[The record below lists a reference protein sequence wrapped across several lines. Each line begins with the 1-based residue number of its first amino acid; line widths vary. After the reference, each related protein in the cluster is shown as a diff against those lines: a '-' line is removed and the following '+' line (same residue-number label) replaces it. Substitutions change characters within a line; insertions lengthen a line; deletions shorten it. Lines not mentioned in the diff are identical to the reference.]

1 MIRTTDE
8 FIQLYQEKF
17 TMMYGR
23 DLDEGSLLEKYT
35 ALAGLLKD
43 RIYKDWADTDNLCAG
58 KKQIYYFSMEFLPG
72 KLLRSYLDY
81 KGLRE
86 VVEDGLM
93 LLGLKLGELEAVEYD
108 AALGNGGL
116 GRLGSC
122 FLDSMASAGIAGHG
136 CCLRY
141 KYGLFR
147 QKIVDGFQVELPD
160 NWLVNGNTW
169 EIEKTKN
176 KVAVKFGGTIRTE
189 LLENRL
195 IFIHENYEVIEAVP
209 YDMPIVGYRNGV
221 VNTLRLWQAETPAL
235 DYDISAFTHDE
246 YLKTLEYKESVEA
259 ISKILYPDDSNEHGK
274 ILRLKQQYFL
284 ASAGVQS
291 IVSYYKK
298 KNKPFA
304 LFADYVAIHLND
316 THPILCIPELLR
328 ILIDE
333 EGLNW
338 EEAWLI
344 TTKVFSFTNH
354 TILPEALEKWPLEM
368 LKKMLPRIY
377 LLIEEIDKRYRLLGE
392 GSVINDCMVQMAPL
406 AVIASSAVNGV
417 STIHTELLK
426 RKTLNMFYEVYPQ
439 KFSNKTN
446 GVSHRRFLLQANP
459 QLTDLICD
467 VIGTKWIKNPYEL
480 IQLNKYSADSSFQ
493 AKIAAV
499 KRERKLILAESIR
512 HKHELSVDPDS
523 IFDAQIKRIHAYK
536 RQLLNVLHIM
546 HLYNSLKENPGLEAA
561 PRTFIFAGKAAPGY
575 LLAKKTIKLINTV
588 AEKVNSDVHLNNK
601 LKVVF
606 LDNYNV
612 SLAEL
617 VIPAV
622 DVSEQISTA
631 GKEASGTGNMKLMMN
646 GAVMIGT
653 MDGANIEIKAEV
665 GAENLITFGLSVDEV
680 LSYYEQ
686 GGYLSWDEY
695 NGDGRLKTVLD
706 QLVTGF
712 LPAAKEEFRLIYDH
726 LLTDND
732 QYFVLKDFKSYA
744 NAQHQVN
751 GLYEDRDKWLKM
763 CIHNIAHSGKF
774 SSDRAIAEYAKDIWQ
789 VAPIDYKGE

>member
-1 MIRTTDE
+1 MIRTTGE
-8 FIQLYQEKF
+8 FMQLYQEKF

-23 DLDEGSLLEKYT
+23 DLVEGSLLEKYT

-43 RIYKDWADTDNLCAG
+43 RIYKDWADTDNLCTE
-58 KKQIYYFSMEFLPG
+58 KKQVYYFSMEFLPG

-81 KGLRE
+81 RDLRA
-86 VVEDGLM
+86 VVEEGLIQ
-93 LLGLKLGELEAVEYD
+93 LGMKLGDLEAVECD

-160 NWLVNGNTW
+160 NWLVNGNAW

-176 KVAVKFGGTIRTE
+176 KVAVKLGGTVRTE
-189 LLENRL
+189 MLNNRL
-195 IFIHENYEVIEAVP
+195 TFIQENYEVIEAVP

-221 VNTLRLWQAETPAL
+221 VNTLRLWQAETSAL
-235 DYDISAFTHDE
+235 DYDMSGFTHDE
-246 YLKTLEYKESVEA
+246 YLKALEYKQNVEA
-259 ISKILYPDDSNEHGK
+259 ISKILYPDDSNEFGK

-291 IVSYYKK
+291 IVRYYKK
-298 KNKPFA
+298 KNKPFD

-316 THPILCIPELLR
+316 THPVLCIPELLR

-333 EGLNW
+333 EGLDW
-338 EEAWLI
+338 EGAWLI

-377 LLIEEIDKRYRLLGE
+377 MLIEEIDKRYRLYAE
-392 GSVINDCMVQMAPL
+392 MAVIKDGVVHMASL
-406 AVIASSAVNGV
+406 AVIASSSVNGV
-417 STIHTELLK
+417 SNIHTELLK
-426 RKTLNMFYEVYPQ
+426 STTLHKFYEAYPH
-439 KFSNKTN
+439 KFNNKTN

-459 QLTDLICD
+459 QLTDLICSA
-467 VIGTKWIKNPYEL
+467 IGTGWIKDPSEL
-480 IQLNKYSADSSFQ
+480 MQLDKYGDEPSFR
-493 AKIAAV
+493 AKIEAV
-499 KRERKLILAESIR
+499 KRERKIILAESIR
-512 HKHELSVDPDS
+512 KKHDLTVDPDS
-523 IFDAQIKRIHAYK
+523 IFDAQIKRVHAYK
-536 RQLLNVLHIM
+536 RQLLNVLQIM
-546 HLYNSLKENPGLEAA
+546 ELYNRLKEERELPIL
-561 PRTFIFAGKAAPGY
+561 PRTYFFAGKAAPGY

-588 AEKVNSDVHLNNK
+588 ADKINNDK
-601 LKVVF
+601 SVQNMLKVVF

-617 VIPAV
+617 VIPAI

-653 MDGANIEIKAEV
+653 RDGANIEIEEEV
-665 GAENLITFGLSVDEV
+665 GTENLITFGLSVEEV
-680 LSYYEQ
+680 LTYYGQ
-686 GGYLSWDEY
+686 GGYHSWDEY
-695 NGDGRLKTVLD
+695 NRDEHLKTVLE
-706 QLVTGF
+706 QLVNGF

-732 QYFVLKDFKSYA
+732 QYFVLKDFNSYA
-744 NAQHQVN
+744 QARHKVN
-751 GLYEDRDKWLKM
+751 ELYKDRDTWLKM
-763 CIHNIAHSGKF
+763 CIRNIAHSGKF
-774 SSDRAIAEYAKDIWQ
+774 SSDRAIAEYAKDIWR
-789 VAPIDYKGE
+789 VMPIVKGE